1 MIGIR
6 EKMSNEVLE
15 KFDNPSDFVP
25 VEGWALFDR
34 PVPARLNPEARA
46 YLVELFEGG
55 KSDRNRRVSPEEAEL
70 KLRNR
75 FPLSEV
81 SWLTVKQVVI

>member
-1 MIGIR
+1 MTGIR

-15 KFDNPSDFVP
+15 KFDKPSDFVP

-34 PVPARLNPEARA
+34 PVPARLNLEARA
-46 YLVELFEGG
+46 YLVELFEAG
-55 KSDRNRRVSPEEAEL
+55 KTDRNRRVSPEEAEL

>member
-46 YLVELFEGG
+46 YLL
-55 KSDRNRRVSPEEAEL
+55 
-70 KLRNR
+70 
-75 FPLSEV
+75 
-81 SWLTVKQVVI
+81 

>member
-34 PVPARLNPEARA
+34 PVPTRLNPGARA
-46 YLVELFEGG
+46 YLVDLFKAG
-55 KSDRNRRVSPEEAEL
+55 KTD
-70 KLRNR
+70 
-75 FPLSEV
+75 
-81 SWLTVKQVVI
+81 